1 MFFVSRILIITFK
14 QRGVGDKI
22 WKTLFAAHSRKT
34 VAIARKKTLYGRN
47 S

>member
-14 QRGVGDKI
+14 QRDVGDKI
-22 WKTLFAAHSRKT
+22 RKNLFAAHGRKT